1 MRERRPKVL
10 QLDPGSLPKIFRA
23 VLDQDDPRERGNDEK
38 QKPDKQPESAHSLN
52 SHTLSQ
58 GRLKTVELLQRARDF

>member
-10 QLDPGSLPKIFRA
+10 QLDPRSFPKIFRA

-38 QKPDKQPESAHSLN
+38 QKPEK
-52 SHTLSQ
+52 
-58 GRLKTVELLQRARDF
+58 